1 MGQTKEVTVTRF
13 VMRDSV
19 EERILEIQN
28 RKHALV
34 NELYQ
39 SRDQAR
45 DKKFDDLQLL
55 FGKKV

>member
-1 MGQTKEVTVTRF
+1 MVTRF

-39 SRDQAR
+39 SKDEA
-45 DKKFDDLQLL
+45 KNSKFDDLQIL
-55 FGKKV
+55 FGKSKKL